1 MLNSFKFKTL
11 DGSSKVEFKKKINKN
26 SFRKNQML
34 ANIMSD
40 TKKKAQL
47 FCFKADV
54 ISLLKVAY
62 SS

>member
-40 TKKKAQL
+40 TKKKHNYSVLKQM
-47 FCFKADV
+47 
-54 ISLLKVAY
+54 LLVF
-62 SS
+62 